1 MYIDNDN
8 KATYE
13 TLYEFEQDVKR
24 VNNLL
29 NDADTVL
36 TSATTWT
43 NASRKECYSIEFVVA
58 RNVTATRS
66 EGQHYYFANSFH
78 ENVSVRDTGYFFD
91 LHAHLEMKFE
101 FGGRIN
107 NVNGATVGSCGG
119 EFRHRVG
126 LIPREDGSMF
136 YPSDILEVFKLVNG
150 MDSEYQVISVD
161 TMIRYVSELYFR
173 NPKYVVPSSMVKYLA
188 RYHNISPN
196 KLLKHW

>member
-1 MYIDNDN
+1 M
-8 KATYE
+8 YE
-13 TLYEFEQDVKR
+13 TLQDFEQDVQR

-29 NDADTVL
+29 NDPSTVL

-43 NASRKECYSIEFVVA
+43 NASHKECYSIEFAVV
-58 RNVTATRS
+58 RYVTATRS
-66 EGQHYYFANSFH
+66 YEQDLYF
-78 ENVSVRDTGYFFD
+78 VSSLRRRVYVKGTGYFD
-91 LHAHLEMKFE
+91 LHAHLEMRFE

-150 MDSEYQVISVD
+150 MDSKFRVISVD
-161 TMIRYVSELYFR
+161 TMVRYVSELYFR
-173 NPKYVVPSSMVKYLA
+173 SPKYVVPLSMVKYLA
-188 RYHNISPN
+188 RYHNISTS
-196 KLLKHW
+196 KLLKHQ

>member
-1 MYIDNDN
+1 M
-8 KATYE
+8 YE
-13 TLYEFEQDVKR
+13 TLQDFEQDVQR

-29 NDADTVL
+29 NDPSTVL

-43 NASRKECYSIEFVVA
+43 NASHKECYSIEFAAV

-66 EGQHYYFANSFH
+66 DEQDLYF
-78 ENVSVRDTGYFFD
+78 VSSLRRRVYVKDTGYFD
-91 LHAHLEMKFE
+91 LHAHLEMRFE

-150 MDSEYQVISVD
+150 MDSKFRVISVN
-161 TMIRYVSELYFR
+161 TMVRYVSELYFR
-173 NPKYVVPSSMVKYLA
+173 NPKYVAPLSLVKYLA
-188 RYHNISPN
+188 KYHNISPS
-196 KLLKHW
+196 KLLKHQ